1 MFTEAYTWALRRVF
15 KFIVKRALGRALEN
29 DLDVEQLDVALSTG
43 TLELRNAIL
52 DCEYL
57 RQHLGASAPALPS
70 SGRVGWIRATVP
82 WNALG
87 VKPCVVEIG
96 DVDLVLV
103 PNPDRARASA
113 SDQTHPASREK
124 HPARGRGRGRDRD
137 RDPTPERRLEPAP
150 ESATLVARA
159 LEKIV
164 RGIRVR
170 AVDVA
175 VRLDTLDDG
184 NGDVDPNPNPNPN
197 PNPDPSRSSA
207 TIRAE
212 VIDVRDVPDVPVE
225 DIGPGPGPDPDPGSA
240 PTCAVSREM
249 TAAPRPRPG
258 LGADVRRLAR
268 DDRGA
273 QTQTRARRR
282 RAPSRER

>member
-29 DLDVEQLDVALSTG
+29 ELDVEQLDVALSTG
-43 TLELRNAIL
+43 TFELRDAIL

-87 VKPCVVEIG
+87 VEPCVVEIG
-96 DVDLVLV
+96 DVDVVLV

-113 SDQTHPASREK
+113 SNREAR
-124 HPARGRGRGRDRD
+124 PARRRDGD
-137 RDPTPERRLEPAP
+137 VTPERPLEPNP
-150 ESATLVARA
+150 ESTTLVARA
-159 LEKIV
+159 LEKIA

-175 VRLDTLDDG
+175 ARLDAADDETETDETDRPNREPRRVSTLGDD
-184 NGDVDPNPNPNPN
+184 
-197 PNPDPSRSSA
+197 SRQSH
-207 TIRAE
+207 R
-212 VIDVRDVPDVPVE
+212 R
-225 DIGPGPGPDPDPGSA
+225 
-240 PTCAVSREM
+240 SR
-249 TAAPRPRPG
+249 RH
-258 LGADVRRLAR
+258 
-268 DDRGA
+268 
-273 QTQTRARRR
+273 RRR
-282 RAPSRER
+282 RHGPPPGPPEPPGTTTGKDVSKEG